1 MVITKVI
8 VKNWRN
14 FRHAEVDL
22 ERVAYLIG
30 PNASGKSNL
39 LDLFRFMRDIC
50 KPDGGGLQKAIKD
63 RGGITRLRCL
73 HHRRDPEVKLEFH
86 FAESFDAE
94 VISWRYI
101 LGFKPEGTGTQ
112 RILITTEEVWKRE
125 QQLLARPEKSE
136 LEDPLQL
143 TVTHLEQ
150 AVANREFRAIAD
162 CFSDSVYLHLVPQL
176 LKFGEQIGGNRL
188 DDDPFGQ
195 GFLECLART
204 SRRTR
209 DARLG
214 RIKTALSVAVPQF
227 DDLRFVRDEM
237 GHPHLEARYR
247 HHRPNAGWQTEE
259 QFSDGTLRL
268 IALLWSLQDGKGVL
282 LLEEPELSLHQAVV
296 EQVPAMIDAVLRKSR
311 NKRQIIISTHSSALL
326 SNPGIDPAGVN
337 VLVPGGEGTE
347 VRPVDATERVGLD
360 AGLSIAEVVLP
371 RTGPRNIEQLVLELD
386 R

>member
-8 VKNWRN
+8 LKNWRN
-14 FRHAEVDL
+14 FRNAEIDL

-73 HHRRDPEVKLEFH
+73 HHRRDPEVRLEFH

-94 VISWRYI
+94 ASNWRYI

-112 RILITTEEVWKRE
+112 RILITVEEVWRGE
-125 QQLLARPEKSE
+125 QKLLGRPEKAE
-136 LEDPLQL
+136 REDPLQL

-150 AVANREFRAIAD
+150 AVANREFREIAD
-162 CFSDSVYLHLVPQL
+162 YFTDTIYLHLVPQL
-176 LKFGEQIGGNRL
+176 LKFGDQIGGNRL

-195 GFLECLART
+195 GFLERLAKT
-204 SRRTR
+204 SSRTR
-209 DARLG
+209 DARLR
-214 RIKTALSVAVPQF
+214 RIKTALLVAVPQF

-237 GHPHLEARYR
+237 GHPHLEAKYK

-311 NKRQIIISTHSSALL
+311 NKRQIIITTHSSALL
-326 SNPGIDPAGVN
+326 SNPGINPAGVS
-337 VLVPGGEGTE
+337 VLVPGGEGTQ
-347 VRPVDATERVGLD
+347 VRSVDATERVGLD
-360 AGLSIAEVVLP
+360 AGLTIAEVVLP
-371 RTGPRNIEQLVLELD
+371 QTSPRNIEQLVLELD